1 MNYKKSIILSALS
14 LGFSIGANAQG
25 PQYSLNGLGRSII
38 TDNGLSGASVDNDE
52 TIQKANIS
60 GYNLFDLQT
69 NLDLDSTFNA
79 KAIFRTRS
87 PFGTSFG
94 SKTDFEFRL
103 FSMGGNVNGL
113 K

>member
-14 LGFSIGANAQG
+14 LGFSIGVNAQG
-25 PQYSLNGLGRSII
+25 PAYSLNGLGRSII
-38 TDNGLSGASVDNDE
+38 TDNDLSGASVDNDE

-79 KAIFRTRS
+79 KAILGLGHHLVHLLVQKLTLNLDFS
-87 PFGTSFG
+87 PW
-94 SKTDFEFRL
+94 EV
-103 FSMGGNVNGL
+103 M
-113 K
+113 